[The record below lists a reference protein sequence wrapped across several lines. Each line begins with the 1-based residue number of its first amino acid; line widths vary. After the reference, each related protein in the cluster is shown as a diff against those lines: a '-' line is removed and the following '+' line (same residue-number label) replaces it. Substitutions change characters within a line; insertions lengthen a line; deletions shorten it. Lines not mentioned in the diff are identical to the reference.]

1 MDWPPALHVWPK
13 GLALDCPRD
22 EPQNLGM
29 VQGGDGDGVGEAK
42 KLSEPLSER
51 PGLGPGGAAWVTVT
65 RRALHVCGS
74 ACGAPGRECHPPA
87 SPLGTALT
95 APRRAMPTLPSLFPL
110 GLAPGEEGWSCS
122 CHSWVPALPCSRERL
137 GRLWSRCCQPGSA
150 GAAEPATSPAPG
162 CLKGSSVPAVAARA
176 GGAGW
181 RSKAL
186 PFSQAQAPASP
197 RLGPSATAGAVKSGL
212 PLARTPGPELWL
224 CGRRSTDPGGVWPVH
239 VAGLGLCWG
248 PGERGTGVSAAVG
261 SLLLVSP
268 GGSPRVGQ
276 GGGRSW
282 LLAGVHWSLEL
293 SHEVVG

>member
-1 MDWPPALHVWPK
+1 M
-13 GLALDCPRD
+13 GRRD
-22 EPQNLGM
+22 
-29 VQGGDGDGVGEAK
+29 
-42 KLSEPLSER
+42 
-51 PGLGPGGAAWVTVT
+51 
-65 RRALHVCGS
+65 
-74 ACGAPGRECHPPA
+74 
-87 SPLGTALT
+87 
-95 APRRAMPTLPSLFPL
+95 
-110 GLAPGEEGWSCS
+110 WSCS
-122 CHSWVPALPCSRERL
+122 CHSRVPALPCSREQL
-137 GRLWSRCCQPGSA
+137 GRLWPRCCQPSSA

-162 CLKGSSVPAVAARA
+162 RLKGSSAPAAAARA

-197 RLGPSATAGAVKSGL
+197 RLGPSATASAVKSGL
-212 PLARTPGPELWL
+212 PLVPEPGQELWL
-224 CGRRSTDPGGVWPVH
+224 CGRGSTDPGAGEWPVR

-268 GGSPRVGQ
+268 GGSLRAGQ
-276 GGGRSW
+276 GRGRSW